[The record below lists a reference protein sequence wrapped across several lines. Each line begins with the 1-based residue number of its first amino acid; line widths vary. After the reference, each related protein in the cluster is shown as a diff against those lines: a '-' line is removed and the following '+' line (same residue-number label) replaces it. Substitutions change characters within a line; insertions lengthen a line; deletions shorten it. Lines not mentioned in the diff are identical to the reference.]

1 MADNPHK
8 GTNLGYS
15 KDYIYLKSMFS
26 LYFLGRYSLRIH
38 GIFYRADYFR
48 YRQTQH
54 LSFDLDLLDGL
65 ILRWLC
71 KGYTTDTTA
80 CPVILRAEMNI

>member
-15 KDYIYLKSMFS
+15 KDYIYVKSMFS
-26 LYFLGRYSLRIH
+26 FRIL

-48 YRQTQH
+48 SRHTQTQH